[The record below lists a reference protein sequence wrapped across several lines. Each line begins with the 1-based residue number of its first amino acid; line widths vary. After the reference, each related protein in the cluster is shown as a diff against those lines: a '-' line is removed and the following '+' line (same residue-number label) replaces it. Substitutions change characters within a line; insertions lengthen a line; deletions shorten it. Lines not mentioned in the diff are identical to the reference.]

1 MFFKNK
7 MKLLVAFICIV
18 TINVVSSVVIT
29 KMSTLANKTFLS
41 YETDQM
47 LFSISNQTE
56 KIRNEICSSVN
67 EISSSLDRIFNLMK
81 ELKKDINEFQSMV
94 NSTNCNNTNNNL
106 TEVIPSKMKINK
118 LLFVINNMNAIKAD
132 LYKIN
137 GIIANFQKVK
147 CEEQNAKIQNLIKKY
162 QNIQDTLN
170 KLIELL
176 QDYTKKD
183 KSIPIDLLILN

>member
-1 MFFKNK
+1 

-94 NSTNCNNTNNNL
+94 NLTNCNNTNNNL

-137 GIIANFQKVK
+137 GIIVNFQKVK

>member
-1 MFFKNK
+1 
-7 MKLLVAFICIV
+7 MKLLIVAIV
-18 TINVVSSVVIT
+18 INAISSLVIT
-29 KMSTLANKTFLS
+29 KMNSLTNKTFLS
-41 YETDQM
+41 YETDLM
-47 LFSISNQTE
+47 LNSIANQTE

-81 ELKKDINEFQSMV
+81 ELKKDINEFQKLV
-94 NSTNCNNTNNNL
+94 NVTNNYTTNNV

-118 LLFVINNMNAIKAD
+118 LLFVINNMNLIKAD

-137 GIIANFQKVK
+137 GIISNFQKVK
-147 CEEQNAKIQNLIKKY
+147 CEEQNSKIQNVIKQY
-162 QNIQDTLN
+162 QTIQDTLN

-183 KSIPIDLLILN
+183 KSIPIDLVILN

>member
-1 MFFKNK
+1 

-106 TEVIPSKMKINK
+106 REVIPSKMKINK
-118 LLFVINNMNAIKAD
+118 LLFVINNMNARKAD
-132 LYKIN
+132 LYTIN
-137 GIIANFQKVK
+137 GIIVNFQKVK

>member
-1 MFFKNK
+1 
-7 MKLLVAFICIV
+7 MKLLIVAIV
-18 TINVVSSVVIT
+18 INAISSLVIT
-29 KMSTLANKTFLS
+29 KMNSLTNKTFLS

-47 LFSISNQTE
+47 LNSIANQTE

-81 ELKKDINEFQSMV
+81 ELKKDINEFQKLV
-94 NSTNCNNTNNNL
+94 NITNNNTNNV
-106 TEVIPSKMKINK
+106 TEVIPSKVKINK
-118 LLFVINNMNAIKAD
+118 LLFVINNMNSIKAD

-137 GIIANFQKVK
+137 GIISNFQKVK
-147 CEEQNAKIQNLIKKY
+147 CEEQNSKIQNVIKQY
-162 QNIQDTLN
+162 QTIQDTLN

-183 KSIPIDLLILN
+183 KSIPIDLVILN

>member
-1 MFFKNK
+1 

-137 GIIANFQKVK
+137 GITANPIVINPSNDDPQATGYPSIPNLLYMASPKRGK
-147 CEEQNAKIQNLIKKY
+147 ANANKHLIKPLPAY
-162 QNIQDTLN
+162 DEAT
-170 KLIELL
+170 
-176 QDYTKKD
+176 
-183 KSIPIDLLILN
+183 